1 MFENHAPIKP
11 SSKEC
16 IMKLFEV
23 YSTTKS
29 RMHKSIKLNY
39 FEHSNTFE
47 SCKQAGVDNRSSQFI
62 LEMVCF
68 LERII
73 EVVFLAKIFPRFDK
87 YTL

>member
-1 MFENHAPIKP
+1 MFENCAPTKP

-39 FEHSNTFE
+39 FEHSNIFE
-47 SCKQAGVDNRSSQFI
+47 HCKQAGVDNRSSQFI

-73 EVVFLAKIFPRFDK
+73 QSVFFFKNISEV
-87 YTL
+87 

>member
-1 MFENHAPIKP
+1 MFENLASTNP

-16 IMKLFEV
+16 LMKLFKA
-23 YSTTKS
+23 YSTTKCG
-29 RMHKSIKLNY
+29 MYKSIKLNY

-68 LERII
+68 LKRII
-73 EVVFLAKIFPRFDK
+73 EVVFLQNISNV
-87 YTL
+87 